1 MSVRT
6 EARDQLSP
14 AMQQALHVSP
24 EQLQMAGVPMAAQ
37 TAAPVDAMNAMV
49 VSAGPTEHA
58 LAEANS
64 FNTTNPEHPLHRT
77 MVVQI
82 RASLNDLCLKKT
94 AASWTPSAEA
104 TKAILQQKKF
114 VDLSGN
120 TEAQGDLKSIVL
132 HDMTLS
138 AQKSTFPTAVGMRVT
153 GVDDATYSITG
164 DSYSAITMPGA
175 DTHVARCLQ
184 KDDTSLAYEARPAL
198 LTL

>member
-37 TAAPVDAMNAMV
+37 TAAPADPMTAMV
-49 VSAGPTEHA
+49 AAGPNEHA

-104 TKAILQQKKF
+104 TKAILQQVHERAPHPNPSF
-114 VDLSGN
+114 N
-120 TEAQGDLKSIVL
+120 TL
-132 HDMTLS
+132 
-138 AQKSTFPTAVGMRVT
+138 
-153 GVDDATYSITG
+153 
-164 DSYSAITMPGA
+164 
-175 DTHVARCLQ
+175 
-184 KDDTSLAYEARPAL
+184 L
-198 LTL
+198 LTRIPSCTVSASLSTSPATPKRRATSRCKNLFS